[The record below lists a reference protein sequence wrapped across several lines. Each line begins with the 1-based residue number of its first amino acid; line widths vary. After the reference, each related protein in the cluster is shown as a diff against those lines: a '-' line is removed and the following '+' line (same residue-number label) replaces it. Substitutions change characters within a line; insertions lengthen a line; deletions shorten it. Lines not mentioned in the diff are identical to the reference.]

1 MNILYLTQ
9 FFSSTRGGAP
19 LVFYNLA
26 KGMSERGHKVYVIC
40 NVATD
45 SIDSDKVVV
54 LNVKPLLNDTFELP
68 PSPIK
73 NLRYITNTL
82 ILARKVLRD
91 KKIEL
96 IHTNSHTSIIAGS
109 ILSLLNRVP
118 MIASVHDV
126 FGSTDNSNWKR
137 WAYYN
142 NLPNYYSSI
151 GRIYERTSLSMPFKL
166 IHSVSNAT
174 RDDILLHNSNRQVR
188 VIYPSIDENIYNGMT
203 VTYENFVLYVGRLV
217 FYKKVDVLIR
227 AFEEVVKELPAAK
240 LVIVGEGPMEA
251 NWKELARYLGVSDSI
266 VFTGYLPH
274 HEKMKLLRSCSALV
288 LPSIFEGF
296 GLVILESF
304 ALHKPVLVSNVP
316 PFDEIVDHDVNGFLL
331 PHNEPTHWAKAI
343 VNVLNNGQL
352 CRKMGDNAAKKII
365 EKFNF
370 AEFISRMESLY
381 HEVVRC

>member
-9 FFSSTRGGAP
+9 FFSPTRGGAP

-26 KGMSERGHKVYVIC
+26 KGMSERGHKIYVIC

-54 LNVKPLLNDTFELP
+54 FNVKPQLNDTFELP

-73 NLRYITNTL
+73 NLRYIANTL
-82 ILARKVLRD
+82 IFGRKVLRD
-91 KKIEL
+91 RKIEL
-96 IHTNSHTSIIAGS
+96 IHTNSHTPIIAGS

-126 FGSTDNSNWKR
+126 FASTDNTNWKR

-151 GRIYERTSLSMPFKL
+151 GRIYEQISLSMPFKL
-166 IHSVSNAT
+166 IHSVSNAS
-174 RDDILLHNSNRQVR
+174 RDDVLLHNSNRQVR

-203 VTYENFVLYVGRLV
+203 VTYENFVLYIGRLV
-217 FYKKVDVLIR
+217 FYKNVDVLIR
-227 AFEEVVKELPAAK
+227 AFERVVKELPAAK

-251 NWKELARYLGVSDSI
+251 DWKELARFIGVSDSI
-266 VFTGYLPH
+266 VFTGYLPQ
-274 HEKMKLLRSCSALV
+274 HEKMKLLRSCSALA
-288 LPSIFEGF
+288 LPSTFEGF

-304 ALHKPVLVSNVP
+304 ALHKPVLVSNIP
-316 PFDEIVDHDVNGFLL
+316 PLDEIVDHGVNGFLL
-331 PHNEPTHWAKAI
+331 PQNEPIHWAKAI
-343 VNVLNNGQL
+343 IDVLNNGQL
-352 CRKMGDNAAKKII
+352 CRKLGDNAAKKII
-365 EKFNF
+365 EKFNL
-370 AEFISRMESLY
+370 ADFISRMESLY